1 MTIGFIITFVLILL
15 MAGNLYVDKS
25 ETKEQL
31 IQIEKVENIRLQLNE
46 FYSDLTTLLRI
57 QLVNPSNENYQSYQ
71 NVVQSLNQVMKD
83 AKIFASLYAIYSG
96 VAFLSISAVF
106 FAPLAHRILHLFH
119 AEDKE

>member
-1 MTIGFIITFVLILL
+1 MKFEKKHERVLDTKSFLKRQIRYSMVALFVLGISLLIGVCGYKYFAGLGWTDSLLNASMILTG
-15 MAGNLYVDKS
+15 MGP
-25 ETKEQL
+25 
-31 IQIEKVENIRLQLNE
+31 
-46 FYSDLTTLLRI
+46 
-57 QLVNPSNENYQSYQ
+57 VNQMTDEA
-71 NVVQSLNQVMKD
+71 

>member
-1 MTIGFIITFVLILL
+1 MVALFVLGISLLIGVGGYRYFAGLGWTDSLLNASMILTG
-15 MAGNLYVDKS
+15 MGP
-25 ETKEQL
+25 
-31 IQIEKVENIRLQLNE
+31 
-46 FYSDLTTLLRI
+46 
-57 QLVNPSNENYQSYQ
+57 VNQMTDEA
-71 NVVQSLNQVMKD
+71 